1 MVLIMHLP
9 DGIIPFEQSVV
20 YWIIT
25 VLILVIFYYYYSKQE
40 NKEKNI
46 VSIAI
51 YAVFVTVLSSVSI
64 PSPLGVPIH
73 FFIIPLTV
81 ILIGPINAGFVSLIS
96 LIFQSMIL
104 NMGGIVC
111 FGANFIVMGF
121 VIAVVTHITYKI
133 FANIND
139 NYAIFLSTVMGI
151 MSATLTQVLIL
162 LLSGTMTLNSLL
174 ITLVPF
180 YMFISIIEAFANVI
194 IINALMH
201 VKPELREIQKF

>member
-1 MVLIMHLP
+1 MHLP
-9 DGIIPFEQSVV
+9 DGIIPLEQSII

-25 VLILVIFYYYYSKQE
+25 IIILILFFYYYSKQDH
-40 NKEKNI
+40 KEKNI

-81 ILIGPINAGFVSLIS
+81 ILIGPINGSFVSLIS
-96 LIFQSMIL
+96 LVFQSLIL
-104 NMGGIVC
+104 HMGGIVC

-121 VIAVVTHITYKI
+121 VIAIVTHIFYKI
-133 FANIND
+133 FVKIND

-162 LLSGTMTLNSLL
+162 LLSGTMTLDSLL
-174 ITLVPF
+174 LTLIPF

-194 IINALMH
+194 IINALMR

>member
-1 MVLIMHLP
+1 MHLP

-25 VLILVIFYYYYSKQE
+25 VLIIIMFYYYYYSKQE

-121 VIAVVTHITYKI
+121 VIDIVTHITYKL

-139 NYAIFLSTVMGI
+139 NYAIFLSTVMLFEPPVAA
-151 MSATLTQVLIL
+151 MASDDSETL
-162 LLSGTMTLNSLL
+162 
-174 ITLVPF
+174 
-180 YMFISIIEAFANVI
+180 
-194 IINALMH
+194 
-201 VKPELREIQKF
+201 R